1 MSTIMSAEEC
11 QLDDLDLDEVDDL
24 GVVNTVRGI
33 TAMWGAIDFIC
44 RQNMQGLSIH
54 FQLT

>member
-1 MSTIMSAEEC
+1 MSAEEC